1 MSSWM
6 NNLYVFNA
14 FFSLLS
20 VPESGKG
27 IAVEGRAGSARGIG
41 YHQTRVGFLE
51 WFWISRP
58 STRHTRAITTDQP
71 DHDAVLRTDWLLH
84 LLKTGQILPGC
95 WPRCNPSRSARQ
107 RPSPKAITITVAE
120 IWTPSL
126 SHRLQSSICPGQNC
140 RCKRLTCSE
149 TPRQFQKNRHEI
161 GNVHTMSQFGRLNRA
176 LVLGQLLLA
185 PLLAATYCHAFL
197 PVCSFPLRDYPLTSP
212 QTAYAYLN

>member
-27 IAVEGRAGSARGIG
+27 IAVEGRARSARGIG
-41 YHQTRVGFLE
+41 YQTRVGFLE

-71 DHDAVLRTDWLLH
+71 DQTAALRTGRSLH
-84 LLKTGQILPGC
+84 LLNTGQILPGC
-95 WPRCNPSRSARQ
+95 WPRCIPSRSARQ
-107 RPSPKAITITVAE
+107 RPKSHYDYSRRNLDSRSLAPLAIM
-120 IWTPSL
+120 
-126 SHRLQSSICPGQNC
+126 HSIRAGQTC
-140 RCKRLTCSE
+140 RCKRSTCSE
-149 TPRQFQKNRHEI
+149 TPRQFQQNRHEI
-161 GNVHTMSQFGRLNRA
+161 GNVHTMSHFGRLNCA
-176 LVLGQLLLA
+176 LVLGQLLLT